1 MMVRAEKF
9 SLTVMANGGIAISG
23 SRPTAFH
30 HVSLV
35 VTDLDRSLAFYSGLL
50 GLELRSRT
58 RCEMGR
64 LRIAGTGVDWP
75 GSDGDWPTEP
85 VDVVLLELNG
95 VRIELARP
103 LHAGASLSGRGP
115 GAAVDAPSRADRPVS
130 SSSHVALKVSDVRS
144 LRRELEAAEVRFLT
158 PLLVFPEEGHRPW
171 IWCRCEDPD
180 GHQVELVEE
189 MPASYQLE
197 RMAERLREARAQRSL
212 TLKEVA
218 AQSSISVAHLSQVER
233 GETIPSVPTLLSI
246 SSSLGVAPDYFFRAM
261 TDNGAA
267 AAAGQAA
274 RSQSSRED
282 GGVDWQWLTPPHA
295 GVRLL
300 PRTLRARRRARS
312 AGGRGGGECEL
323 RGSGRALYW
332 CRPAPPATCSPPAR
346 VCPTTCR
353 SPIGSPTRATF
364 PRSVYGVSMRSRIQ
378 RRGSLNVSTTHNA
391 GAVALDAITLDV
403 NGEVHQ
409 VVVEPQWT
417 LQYVLMDRLGSP
429 APRSSA
435 PRARAAPAASSWTGG
450 PCWPV

>member
-1 MMVRAEKF
+1 
-9 SLTVMANGGIAISG
+9 
-23 SRPTAFH
+23 
-30 HVSLV
+30 

-75 GSDGDWPTEP
+75 GGDGDWPTEP

-103 LHAGASLSGRGP
+103 LHAGAALSGRGP
-115 GAAVDAPSRADRPVS
+115 GAAVDAPARAGRPVS

-218 AQSSISVAHLSQVER
+218 AQSAISVAHLSQVER

-246 SSSLGVAPDYFFRAM
+246 SSSLGVAPDYFFRAL

-300 PRTLRARRRARS
+300 RGRYAPGAEREAPADAAAGSASCAVLEGTLLVQTGATRNLLT
-312 AGGRGGGECEL
+312 AGSSISYDL
-323 RGSGRALYW
+323 
-332 CRPAPPATCSPPAR
+332 
-346 VCPTTCR
+346 
-353 SPIGSPTRATF
+353 
-364 PRSVYGVSMRSRIQ
+364 SVPHRFS
-378 RRGSLNVSTTHNA
+378 NA
-391 GAVALDAITLDV
+391 GDLPAVGIWGFYAKSYPEEGELERLD
-403 NGEVHQ
+403 
-409 VVVEPQWT
+409 
-417 LQYVLMDRLGSP
+417 
-429 APRSSA
+429 RS
-435 PRARAAPAASSWTGG
+435 
-450 PCWPV
+450 